1 MIKFLVLSLIS
12 DYFQINGEEMD
23 SIPIS
28 RLDLLQIPAEKA
40 IELAVNRQKVLD
52 IIQGAKIKHVRYVT
66 WPDYDSDVF
75 IVYVPLGKKAKK
87 YKQSRV
93 AEVA

>member
-1 MIKFLVLSLIS
+1 MINI
-12 DYFQINGEEMD
+12 FQVNGDEID

-28 RLDLLQIPAEKA
+28 RSDLLQISAEKA

-52 IIQGAKIKHVRYVT
+52 ILQGAKIKHARYVT

-75 IVYVPLGKKAKK
+75 IVYIPLGKKAKK
-87 YKQSRV
+87 YQKSKI